1 MRIAIITLPYFFD
14 GEREIAIKMLERGT
28 DYLHIRKP
36 YATESDIEDFIK
48 STPSEFYHKI
58 ALHDHHHLAIKYSLG
73 GVHLNSRNPNPPV
86 GWQGRVS
93 CSCHSLEEI
102 EGIEGIEAIGEV
114 NEMVKSEKNISI
126 RNIDYHFLSPIFD
139 SVSKSNYPS
148 KFTIK
153 QLEDAAKDGIISQR
167 TFALSGVTL
176 KKLPL
181 LTSIGFGGAALL
193 GEPWQI
199 ATEQSSELFE
209 EYLKQL
215 LMPRLT

>member
-14 GEREIAIKMLERGT
+14 GETEIAIKMLERGI

-36 YATESDIEDFIK
+36 DATSLEVEEFIESI
-48 STPSEFYHKI
+48 PSEFYHKI
-58 ALHDHHHLAIKYSLG
+58 SLHDHHQLAIKFSLG
-73 GVHLNSRNPNPPV
+73 GVNLNSRNPNPPI
-86 GWQGRVS
+86 GWQGRIS

-102 EGIEGIEAIGEV
+102 E
-114 NEMVKSEKNISI
+114 EMVGVAT
-126 RNIDYHFLSPIFD
+126 DYHFLSPIFD

-148 KFTIK
+148 KFTVNE
-153 QLEDAAKDGIISQR
+153 LENAVKEDIITKR

-176 KKLPL
+176 NKLPL

-215 LMPRLT
+215 LMNRLTRIII